1 MASHVIAGRAIEAG
15 HTNVFVMT
23 DGIFGWMK
31 KGFPFAT
38 LAEDEEVADPA

>member
-1 MASHVIAGRAIEAG
+1 MASHVIAGRAIEG
-15 HTNVFVMT
+15 GYTHVFVMT

-38 LAEDEEVADPA
+38 LDEGDEVADPA